1 VAKATPCPPAYPPE
15 ALARIA
21 QRLKAL
27 ADPTRL
33 QILQMLGSRE
43 RCVSDL
49 VARVGGTQATVS
61 KHLAVLRAA
70 GLVRPRR
77 DGMNVYYA
85 VEDAAALEVCQLMC
99 GCVEREASRAIAE
112 VAPASG
118 AAVGALTGTAGTSAA
133 RPR

>member
-1 VAKATPCPPAYPPE
+1 MPKRPLLGPE

-33 QILQMLGSRE
+33 QILQLLGERE
-43 RCVSDL
+43 LCVGDL
-49 VARVGGTQATVS
+49 VAEVGGTQANVS
-61 KHLAVLRAA
+61 KHLQVLRGA

-85 VEDAAALEVCQLMC
+85 VEDDAALEVCRLMC
-99 GCVEREASRAIAE
+99 GCVEREASRAMAE
-112 VAPASG
+112 VAQG
-118 AAVGALTGTAGTSAA
+118 
-133 RPR
+133 

>member
-1 VAKATPCPPAYPPE
+1 MPKRPLLGPE

-33 QILQMLGSRE
+33 QILQLLGERE
-43 RCVSDL
+43 LCVGDL
-49 VARVGGTQATVS
+49 VAEVGGTQANVS
-61 KHLAVLRAA
+61 KHLSVLRGA

-85 VEDAAALEVCQLMC
+85 VEDDAALEVCRLMC
-99 GCVEREASRAIAE
+99 GCVEREASRAMAE
-112 VAPASG
+112 VAQA
-118 AAVGALTGTAGTSAA
+118 
-133 RPR
+133 

>member
-1 VAKATPCPPAYPPE
+1 VARRAPFGPE

-21 QRLKAL
+21 NRLKAL

-33 QILQMLGSRE
+33 QLLQELTDGE
-43 RCVSDL
+43 RCVGEL
-49 VARVGGTQATVS
+49 VEAVGGTQANVS

-77 DGMNVYYA
+77 DGMNVFYA
-85 VEDAAALEVCQLMC
+85 VEDAAALEVCRLMC

-112 VAPASG
+112 VARA
-118 AAVGALTGTAGTSAA
+118 
-133 RPR
+133 